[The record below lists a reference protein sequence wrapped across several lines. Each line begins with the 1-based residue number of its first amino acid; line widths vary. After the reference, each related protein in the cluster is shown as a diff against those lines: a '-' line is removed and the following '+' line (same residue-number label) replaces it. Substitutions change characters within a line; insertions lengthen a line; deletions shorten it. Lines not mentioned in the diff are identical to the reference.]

1 MKMERKNMEDKKI
14 EDLKN
19 EIAELESIFE
29 KKKMIEELE
38 KKKKELEKEIYS
50 KEENKAE
57 KAEEISEASEKA
69 VLEEI
74 PEIPEKKPAEGS
86 LTDTPLEKEKLE
98 DETEGKEE
106 EKFKL
111 INKKSMIFIGAASII
126 ITIGIIIFLNS
137 KDGNVASLSK
147 GNREVELK
155 VSENVEKSQEGTASK
170 EVGKTG
176 EVSSSNIYEEPVVKT
191 REPKASEK
199 EPEKSAESSNSET
212 EEKVLEIPKDLKLPS
227 AEDIEKLKKQTEE
240 VKKTVDNIVEKKD
253 EAISFFDNIQ
263 KSWDSFLKSTEEF
276 FNNLFGN
283 SSTEEDT
290 EKK

>member
-50 KEENKAE
+50 KEGNEAE

-69 VLEEI
+69 ALDEI
-74 PEIPEKKPAEGS
+74 PEIPEKKPAEVS

-98 DETEGKEE
+98 DETEGEEE

-111 INKKSMIFIGAASII
+111 ISKKSMIFIGAASII

-137 KDGNVASLSK
+137 RDGNIAGLSK

-170 EVGKTG
+170 EVAKTG
-176 EVSSSNIYEEPVVKT
+176 EVSISNIYEEPVKT
-191 REPKASEK
+191 REPKTSEK
-199 EPEKSAESSNSET
+199 ESEKSVKSGNSET

-240 VKKTVDNIVEKKD
+240 VKKTVDNIVEKKN
-253 EAISFFDNIQ
+253 EAVSFFDDIQ

>member
-1 MKMERKNMEDKKI
+1 MERKNMEDKKI

-50 KEENKAE
+50 KEGNETE
-57 KAEEISEASEKA
+57 KTEEISEASEKA
-69 VLEEI
+69 ALDEI
-74 PEIPEKKPAEGS
+74 PEIPEKKPAEVS

-98 DETEGKEE
+98 DEMEGEEE

-111 INKKSMIFIGAASII
+111 ISKKSMIFIGVASII

-137 KDGNVASLSK
+137 RDGNIAGLSK

-170 EVGKTG
+170 EVAKTG
-176 EVSSSNIYEEPVVKT
+176 EVSSGNIYEEPVKT
-191 REPKASEK
+191 REPKTSEK
-199 EPEKSAESSNSET
+199 ESEKSVKSGNSET

-240 VKKTVDNIVEKKD
+240 VKKTVDNIVEKKN
-253 EAISFFDNIQ
+253 EAVSFFDDIQ

>member
-1 MKMERKNMEDKKI
+1 MERKNMEDKKI

-50 KEENKAE
+50 KEGNETE

-69 VLEEI
+69 ALDKI
-74 PEIPEKKPAEGS
+74 PEIPEKKPAEVS

-98 DETEGKEE
+98 DEMEGEEE

-111 INKKSMIFIGAASII
+111 ISKKSMIFIGVASII

-137 KDGNVASLSK
+137 KDGNIAGLSK

-170 EVGKTG
+170 EVAKTG
-176 EVSSSNIYEEPVVKT
+176 EVSSGNIYEEPVKT
-191 REPKASEK
+191 REPKTSEK
-199 EPEKSAESSNSET
+199 ESEKSVKSGNSET

-240 VKKTVDNIVEKKD
+240 VKKTVDNIVEKKN
-253 EAISFFDNIQ
+253 EAVSFFDDIQ

>member
-50 KEENKAE
+50 KEGNETE

-69 VLEEI
+69 ALDKI
-74 PEIPEKKPAEGS
+74 PEIPEKKPAEVS

-98 DETEGKEE
+98 DEMEGEEE

-111 INKKSMIFIGAASII
+111 ISKKSMIFIGVASII

-137 KDGNVASLSK
+137 KDGNIAGLSK

-170 EVGKTG
+170 EVAKTG
-176 EVSSSNIYEEPVVKT
+176 EVSSGNIYEEPVKT
-191 REPKASEK
+191 REPKTSEK
-199 EPEKSAESSNSET
+199 ESEKSVKSGNSET

-240 VKKTVDNIVEKKD
+240 VKKTVDNIVEKKN
-253 EAISFFDNIQ
+253 EAVSFFDDIQ

>member
-1 MKMERKNMEDKKI
+1 MERKNMEDKKI

-50 KEENKAE
+50 KEGNETE

-69 VLEEI
+69 ALDKI
-74 PEIPEKKPAEGS
+74 PEIPEKKPAEVS

-98 DETEGKEE
+98 DEMEGEEE

-111 INKKSMIFIGAASII
+111 ISKKSMIFIGVASII
-126 ITIGIIIFLNS
+126 ITIGIIIFLNNR
-137 KDGNVASLSK
+137 DGNIAGLSK

-170 EVGKTG
+170 EVAKTG
-176 EVSSSNIYEEPVVKT
+176 EVSSGNIYEEPVKT
-191 REPKASEK
+191 REPKTSEK
-199 EPEKSAESSNSET
+199 ESEKSVKSGNSET

-240 VKKTVDNIVEKKD
+240 VKKTVDNIVEKKN
-253 EAISFFDNIQ
+253 EAVSFFDDIQ

>member
-1 MKMERKNMEDKKI
+1 MERKNMEDKKI

-50 KEENKAE
+50 KEGNETE

-69 VLEEI
+69 ALDKI
-74 PEIPEKKPAEGS
+74 PEIPEKKPAEVS

-98 DETEGKEE
+98 DE
-106 EKFKL
+106 KFKL
-111 INKKSMIFIGAASII
+111 ISKKSMIFIGVASII

-137 KDGNVASLSK
+137 RDGNIAGLSK

-170 EVGKTG
+170 EVAKTG
-176 EVSSSNIYEEPVVKT
+176 EVSSSNIYEEPVKT
-191 REPKASEK
+191 REPKTSEK
-199 EPEKSAESSNSET
+199 ESEKSVKSGNSET
-212 EEKVLEIPKDLKLPS
+212 EEKVLEVPKDLKLPS

-240 VKKTVDNIVEKKD
+240 VKKTVDNIVEKKN
-253 EAISFFDNIQ
+253 EAVSFFDDIQ

>member
-1 MKMERKNMEDKKI
+1 MERKNMEDKKI

-50 KEENKAE
+50 KEGNETE

-69 VLEEI
+69 ALDKI
-74 PEIPEKKPAEGS
+74 PEIPEKKPAEVS

-98 DETEGKEE
+98 DE
-106 EKFKL
+106 KFKL
-111 INKKSMIFIGAASII
+111 ISKKSMIFIGVASII

-137 KDGNVASLSK
+137 RDGNIAGLSK

-170 EVGKTG
+170 EVAKTG
-176 EVSSSNIYEEPVVKT
+176 EVSSSNIYEEPVKT
-191 REPKASEK
+191 REPKTSEK
-199 EPEKSAESSNSET
+199 ESEKSVKSGNSET
-212 EEKVLEIPKDLKLPS
+212 EEKVLEVPKDLKLPS

-240 VKKTVDNIVEKKD
+240 VKKTVDNIVEKRMR
-253 EAISFFDNIQ
+253 Q
-263 KSWDSFLKSTEEF
+263 
-276 FNNLFGN
+276 
-283 SSTEEDT
+283 
-290 EKK
+290 

>member
-1 MKMERKNMEDKKI
+1 MEKKDMEDKKI

-19 EIAELESIFE
+19 EIAKLESIFE

-50 KEENKAE
+50 KEDNEAE
-57 KAEEISEASEKA
+57 KTEEISETSEKEA
-69 VLEEI
+69 LDNI
-74 PEIPEKKPAEGS
+74 PEIPEKKPVDILLA
-86 LTDTPLEKEKLE
+86 DTSLEKEKLE
-98 DETEGKEE
+98 DETEVENE

-137 KDGNVASLSK
+137 KDGNVAGLSK
-147 GNREVELK
+147 ENREVELK
-155 VSENVEKSQEGTASK
+155 VSENVDKSQKEMTSK

-176 EVSSSNIYEEPVVKT
+176 EVRSSNIYEEPVKT
-191 REPKASEK
+191 KEPKDSEK
-199 EPEKSAESSNSET
+199 EPEKSAESSNSEM

-240 VKKTVDNIVEKKD
+240 VKNTVDDIVKKKD
-253 EAISFFDNIQ
+253 EAVSFFDDIQ

-283 SSTEEDT
+283 SGTEEET

>member
-50 KEENKAE
+50 KEGNETE
-57 KAEEISEASEKA
+57 KTEEISEASEKA
-69 VLEEI
+69 ALDEI
-74 PEIPEKKPAEGS
+74 PEIPEKKPAEVS

-98 DETEGKEE
+98 DEMEGEEE

-111 INKKSMIFIGAASII
+111 ISKKSMIFIGVASII

-137 KDGNVASLSK
+137 RDGNIAGLSK

-170 EVGKTG
+170 EVAKTG
-176 EVSSSNIYEEPVVKT
+176 EVSSGNIYEEPVKT
-191 REPKASEK
+191 REPKTSEK
-199 EPEKSAESSNSET
+199 ESEKSVKSGNSET

-240 VKKTVDNIVEKKD
+240 VKKTVDNIVEKKN
-253 EAISFFDNIQ
+253 EAVSFFDDIQ